1 MQDILKTIYK
11 LTPDE
16 LKHLKVHLV
25 ETSPNLTKI
34 QDVRLRRFQHD
45 VNCIKWH
52 SRLSEVPK
60 GFTFFIAN
68 EFFDALPVH
77 KFFRDPKTR
86 NWQEILVA
94 INDKEELSFIRA

>member
-1 MQDILKTIYK
+1 M
-11 LTPDE
+11 
-16 LKHLKVHLV
+16 V

-77 KFFRDPKTR
+77 KFFRDAKTR
-86 NWQEILVA
+86 NWHEVLVGNN
-94 INDKEELSFIRA
+94 NDELTFIRARERLFLCEQN